1 MQGFRW
7 NSTAKIGSLPL
18 VSIAVGPDP
27 ALGHMRGYARGVF
40 AFGNIASG
48 VMAIG
53 GLARGIIAI
62 GGVAI
67 GGIALGGLAIGGIA
81 LGGAAFGE
89 YVIGPM
95 QQDPEALDFFGT
107 YAPWLLP

>member
-27 ALGHMRGYARGVF
+27 ALGHMRGYA
-40 AFGNIASG
+40 
-48 VMAIG
+48 
-53 GLARGIIAI
+53 
-62 GGVAI
+62 
-67 GGIALGGLAIGGIA
+67 